1 MKVLLD
7 THTFLWWITDD
18 PKLSLRVRGIISDG
32 ENEIF
37 ISAATGW
44 EIAIKAQIG
53 RLKLPDEPRLFIL
66 EQLKING
73 MKSLPIEMRHAL
85 HISTLP
91 IHHQDP
97 FDRILIAQAQME
109 ELPVLS
115 ADPQFWKYDV
125 TIIW

>member
-32 ENEIF
+32 ENEVF

-53 RLKLPDEPRLFIL
+53 RLKLPDEPRRFIL

-97 FDRILIAQAQME
+97 FDRMLVAQCLAE
-109 ELPVLS
+109 NLPLVSSDS
-115 ADPQFWKYDV
+115 AFDTYRVRRLW
-125 TIIW
+125 

>member
-37 ISAATGW
+37 ISAVTGW
-44 EIAIKAQIG
+44 EISIKAQIG
-53 RLKLPDEPRLFIL
+53 RLKLPDEPQRFIL

-85 HISTLP
+85 HVSTLP
-91 IHHQDP
+91 AYHQDP

-109 ELPVLS
+109 DLPVLS
-115 ADPQFWKYDV
+115 ADPEIGKYEV

>member
-18 PKLSLRVRGIISDG
+18 PKLSLRVRGIIRDR

-44 EIAIKAQIG
+44 EIAMRPQIG
-53 RLKLPDEPRLFIL
+53 KLKLPDEPQRFIL

-85 HISTLP
+85 HVSTLP
-91 IHHQDP
+91 AYHQDP

-109 ELPVLS
+109 
-115 ADPQFWKYDV
+115 DFQFSPLIQRSRNMK
-125 TIIW
+125 

>member
-1 MKVLLD
+1 MD

-32 ENEIF
+32 ENVIF
-37 ISAATGW
+37 ISAVTGW

-53 RLKLPDEPRLFIL
+53 RLKLPDKPQRFIL

-97 FDRILIAQAQME
+97 FDRMLIAQAQME

-115 ADPQFWKYDV
+115 ADPEIGKYEV

>member
-44 EIAIKAQIG
+44 EIAIKSQIG
-53 RLKLPDEPRLFIL
+53 RLRLPDEPQRFIL

-91 IHHQDP
+91 TYHQDP

-109 ELPVLS
+109 DLPVLS
-115 ADPQFWKYDV
+115 ADQEIGKYEV

>member
-1 MKVLLD
+1 MKALLD

-37 ISAATGW
+37 ISAVTGW

-53 RLKLPDEPRLFIL
+53 RLKLPDEPQRFIL
-66 EQLKING
+66 EQLKIND

-91 IHHQDP
+91 IYHQDP
-97 FDRILIAQAQME
+97 FDRMLIAQAQLE

-115 ADPQFWKYDV
+115 SDPEFGKYEV

>member
-37 ISAATGW
+37 VSAATGW
-44 EIAIKAQIG
+44 EIAIKSQIG
-53 RLKLPDEPRLFIL
+53 RLKLPDEPQRFIL
-66 EQLKING
+66 EQMKING

-85 HISTLP
+85 HVSTLP
-91 IHHQDP
+91 TYHQDP

-109 ELPVLS
+109 DLPVLS
-115 ADPQFWKYDV
+115 ADPEIGKYEV

>member
-18 PKLSLRVRGIISDG
+18 PKLSLRVRGIISEG

-44 EIAIKAQIG
+44 EIAIKSQIG
-53 RLKLPDEPRLFIL
+53 RLKLPDEPQRFIL
-66 EQLKING
+66 EQMKING

-85 HISTLP
+85 HVSTLP
-91 IHHQDP
+91 TYHQDP

-109 ELPVLS
+109 DLPVLS
-115 ADPQFWKYDV
+115 ADPEIGKYEV

>member
-1 MKVLLD
+1 MKALLD

-37 ISAATGW
+37 ISAVTGW
-44 EIAIKAQIG
+44 EIAIKSQIG
-53 RLKLPDEPRLFIL
+53 RLKLPDEPQRFIL

-85 HISTLP
+85 HTSTLP
-91 IHHQDP
+91 TYHQDP

-109 ELPVLS
+109 DLPVLS
-115 ADPQFWKYDV
+115 ADQEIGKYEV

>member
-1 MKVLLD
+1 MKALLD

-18 PKLSLRVRGIISDG
+18 PKLSLRVRGIMSDG

-37 ISAATGW
+37 ISAVTGW
-44 EIAIKAQIG
+44 EIAIKTQIG
-53 RLKLPDEPRLFIL
+53 RLKLPDEPQRFIL

-97 FDRILIAQAQME
+97 FDRMLIAQAQLE

-115 ADPQFWKYDV
+115 SDPEFGKYEV

>member
-7 THTFLWWITDD
+7 THAFLWWITDD
-18 PKLSLRVRGIISDG
+18 PKLSMRVRGIISEG

-37 ISAATGW
+37 VSAATGW
-44 EIAIKAQIG
+44 EIAIKSQIG
-53 RLKLPDEPRLFIL
+53 RLKLPDEPQRFIL

-85 HISTLP
+85 HVSTLP
-91 IHHQDP
+91 TYHQDP
-97 FDRILIAQAQME
+97 FDRLLVAQAQME
-109 ELPVLS
+109 ELPILS
-115 ADPQFWKYDV
+115 ADPEIRKYEV

>member
-44 EIAIKAQIG
+44 EIAIKSQIG
-53 RLKLPDEPRLFIL
+53 RLKLPDEPQRFIL
-66 EQLKING
+66 EQMKING

-85 HISTLP
+85 HVSTLP
-91 IHHQDP
+91 TYHQDP

-109 ELPVLS
+109 DLPVLS
-115 ADPQFWKYDV
+115 ADPEIGKYEV

>member
-18 PKLSLRVRGIISDG
+18 PKLSLRVRGIISNG
-32 ENEIF
+32 ENEVF

-53 RLKLPDEPRLFIL
+53 RLKMPDEPRRFIL

-97 FDRILIAQAQME
+97 FDRMLIAQAQME

-115 ADPQFWKYDV
+115 ADPQFGKYEV

>member
-18 PKLSLRVRGIISDG
+18 PKLSLRVRGIMSDG

-44 EIAIKAQIG
+44 EIAIKSQIG
-53 RLKLPDEPRLFIL
+53 RLKLPDEPQRFIL

-85 HISTLP
+85 HVSTLP
-91 IHHQDP
+91 TYHQDP

-109 ELPVLS
+109 DLPVLS
-115 ADPQFWKYDV
+115 ADPEIGKYEV

>member
-44 EIAIKAQIG
+44 EIAIKSQIG
-53 RLKLPDEPRLFIL
+53 RLKLPDEPQRFIL

-73 MKSLPIEMRHAL
+73 MKRLPIEMRHAL
-85 HISTLP
+85 HVSTLP
-91 IHHQDP
+91 AYHQDP

-109 ELPVLS
+109 DLPVLS
-115 ADPQFWKYDV
+115 ADPEIGKYEV

>member
-44 EIAIKAQIG
+44 EIVIKSQIG
-53 RLKLPDEPRLFIL
+53 RLKLPDEPRRFIL
-66 EQLKING
+66 EQLRING

-91 IHHQDP
+91 TYHQDP

-109 ELPVLS
+109 DLPVLS
-115 ADPQFWKYDV
+115 ADPEIAKYEV

>member
-44 EIAIKAQIG
+44 EIAIKSQIG
-53 RLKLPDEPRLFIL
+53 RLKLPDEPQRFIL

-85 HISTLP
+85 HVSTLP
-91 IHHQDP
+91 AYHQDP

-109 ELPVLS
+109 DLPVLS
-115 ADPQFWKYDV
+115 ADPEIGKYEV

>member
-7 THTFLWWITDD
+7 THAFLWWITDD

-44 EIAIKAQIG
+44 EIAIKSQIG
-53 RLKLPDEPRLFIL
+53 RLKLPDEPQRFIL

-85 HISTLP
+85 HVSTLP
-91 IHHQDP
+91 AYHQDP

-109 ELPVLS
+109 DLPVLS
-115 ADPQFWKYDV
+115 ADPEIGKYEV

>member
-18 PKLSLRVRGIISDG
+18 PKLSLRVRGIINDG

-37 ISAATGW
+37 ISAITGW

-53 RLKLPDEPRLFIL
+53 RLKLPDQPQHFIL

-109 ELPVLS
+109 ELSILS
-115 ADPQFWKYDV
+115 ADPQFGKYDV